1 MKEKPT
7 YTIIGEDTVI
17 QGSIKVKGSIM
28 ISGIVNGDIVAGDA
42 VRISPGGEIKGNV
55 KSKEVY
61 LNGKITQ
68 GINAKLKVKL
78 GSKSILT
85 GDLISRKLIVEEGA
99 KLFGKCEV
107 NDQDNSNIVKNQT
120 NKWLFEWSVVSE

>member
-17 QGSIKVKGSIM
+17 QGNIKVKGSIM
-28 ISGIVNGDIVAGDA
+28 ISGIVNGDIIAGDA
-42 VRISPGGEIKGNV
+42 VRISPGGKVKGNV

-61 LNGKITQ
+61 LNGEVTQ
-68 GINAKLKVKL
+68 GINAKQKVKL
-78 GSKSILT
+78 GSQSILS

-99 KLFGKCEV
+99 KLIGKCEV
-107 NDQDNSNIVKNQT
+107 SDQNNPNIGKNKI
-120 NKWLFEWSVVSE
+120 NKWLPKWATVK

>member
-17 QGSIKVKGSIM
+17 QGAIKVKGSIM
-28 ISGIVNGDIVAGDA
+28 ISGIVNGNIVAGDT
-42 VRISPGGEIKGNV
+42 VRISPGGKVEGNV

-61 LNGKITQ
+61 LNGEITQ
-68 GINAKLKVKL
+68 GINAKQKAKL
-78 GSKSILT
+78 GAQSVLT

-99 KLFGKCEV
+99 KLIGKCEV
-107 NDQDNSNIVKNQT
+107 DEQSNSNIGKN
-120 NKWLFEWSVVSE
+120 KIEK

>member
-17 QGSIKVKGSIM
+17 QGAIEVKGSIM

-42 VRISPGGEIKGNV
+42 VRISPGGKIKGNV

-61 LNGKITQ
+61 LNGEITQ
-68 GINAKLKVKL
+68 GINAKQKVEL

-99 KLFGKCEV
+99 KLFGKCEI

-120 NKWLFEWSVVSE
+120 NK